1 MDAARDM
8 ATFQVLARTGTIS
21 AAAHELG
28 VAPSAVSRRLKALE
42 ARLGIELVRRSTRAM
57 VLTPAGEA
65 YLEKAKE
72 LLQNIDALEE
82 KMRDEALGVAGL
94 IRMAAPLSFG
104 LCALPP
110 VIDAFL
116 KDNPDVSLELDLR
129 DDQVDLVREAFD
141 LALRIGELP
150 ASTLIAKK
158 LCDIPFAI
166 CASPEFVEKHGP
178 FSTPHDLE
186 GMQGLM
192 YANVQ
197 RADILVWTDE
207 DGKEQRVQLV
217 RGVVANN
224 GDILARLAADGHG
237 IYTAPKFI
245 LQRHLDE
252 GRLVELFPDRDWPGT
267 ALHAVWPQT
276 KHLPARVRALIDTF
290 AKSFAGTEPKF

>member
-72 LLQNIDALEE
+72 LLQHIDALEE
-82 KMRDEALGVAGL
+82 TMRDEALGVAGL

-110 VIDAFL
+110 VINEFL
-116 KDNPDVSLELDLR
+116 SEHPDISLELDLR

-158 LCDIPFAI
+158 LCDVPFAI
-166 CASPEFVEKHGP
+166 CASPGFVQKHGP
-178 FSTPHDLE
+178 FASPHDLE
-186 GMQGLM
+186 GLPGLV
-192 YANVQ
+192 YANKL
-197 RADILVWTDE
+197 RADILVWEDE
-207 DGKEQRVQLV
+207 QGEEQRVQLS

-237 IYTAPKFI
+237 VYSAPKFI
-245 LQRHLDE
+245 LQSHLDN
-252 GRLVELFPDRDWPGT
+252 GRLVELFADMEWPGT
-267 ALHAVWPQT
+267 SLHAIWPQT
-276 KHLPARVRALIDTF
+276 KHLPARVRALIDMF
-290 AKSFAGTEPKF
+290 AKSFSGSQPGF